1 MLIQKLS
8 EQSEP
13 MKLTRF
19 VEPLKHKIQAIYDEL
34 FGFITM
40 FYTYILYSKKLN
52 AFYKGETKNILDRL
66 YRHNSGYEKS
76 TKLGT
81 PWILLW
87 QDVKSTKSEAKQ
99 LTNNVIVSIDN
110 TIITD
115 LDINKE
121 INFLKFIN
129 KDQAANNPE
138 LLKKEIVNSLIDRK
152 IKDIETNYFKIEVSE
167 KEIEINLYN
176 YLERIKINNEIINSF
191 YNQNEIEKDYLKN
204 IIKIDMKWSKLV
216 RQLYESRLNVN
227 LTEVNKELE
236 KKQNNSVD
244 DEKLNT
250 KLIIIEQNKLLN
262 KFSAT
267 HLEKS
272 KKKYLIKFL

>member
-1 MLIQKLS
+1 MRKKIFLLIF
-8 EQSEP
+8 
-13 MKLTRF
+13 F
-19 VEPLKHKIQAIYDEL
+19 V
-34 FGFITM
+34 FI
-40 FYTYILYSKKLN
+40 L
-52 AFYKGETKNILDRL
+52 
-66 YRHNSGYEKS
+66 
-76 TKLGT
+76 
-81 PWILLW
+81 
-87 QDVKSTKSEAKQ
+87 TKSEAKQ

-110 TIITD
+110 SIITD

-129 KDQAANNPE
+129 KDQTANNPE

-176 YLERIKINNEIINSF
+176 YLERIKISNEILNSF

-216 RQLYESRLNVN
+216 RQMYESRLNVN

-236 KKQNNSVD
+236 KEQNNSVD
-244 DEKLNT
+244 DEKF
-250 KLIIIEQNKLLN
+250 KRQLIITEQNKLLN
-262 KFSAT
+262 KYSAT

>member
-1 MLIQKLS
+1 M
-8 EQSEP
+8 
-13 MKLTRF
+13 
-19 VEPLKHKIQAIYDEL
+19 
-34 FGFITM
+34 
-40 FYTYILYSKKLN
+40 SKKI
-52 AFYKGETKNILDRL
+52 F
-66 YRHNSGYEKS
+66 
-76 TKLGT
+76 
-81 PWILLW
+81 LLIFF
-87 QDVKSTKSEAKQ
+87 VFFFTNSEAKQ

-138 LLKKEIVNSLIDRK
+138 LLKKEIINSLIDRK

-176 YLERIKINNEIINSF
+176 YLERIKINNETINSF

-236 KKQNNSVD
+236 KEQNNSVD
-244 DEKLNT
+244 DEKL
-250 KLIIIEQNKLLN
+250 KKQLIITEQNKLLN

>member
-1 MLIQKLS
+1 M
-8 EQSEP
+8 
-13 MKLTRF
+13 
-19 VEPLKHKIQAIYDEL
+19 
-34 FGFITM
+34 
-40 FYTYILYSKKLN
+40 SKKIFLLI
-52 AFYKGETKNILDRL
+52 FFFCFLT
-66 YRHNSGYEKS
+66 NSES
-76 TKLGT
+76 
-81 PWILLW
+81 
-87 QDVKSTKSEAKQ
+87 KQ

-110 TIITD
+110 SIITD

-129 KDQAANNPE
+129 KDQVANNPE
-138 LLKKEIVNSLIDRK
+138 LFKKEVVNSLIDRK

-176 YLERIKINNEIINSF
+176 YLEKIKINNEILNSF

-204 IIKIDMKWSKLV
+204 IVKIDMKWSKLV
-216 RQLYESRLNVN
+216 RQMYESRLNVN

-236 KKQNNSVD
+236 KEQNNTVG
-244 DEKLNT
+244 DEKL
-250 KLIIIEQNKLLN
+250 KRQLIITEQNKLLN
-262 KFSAT
+262 KYSAT

>member
-1 MLIQKLS
+1 M
-8 EQSEP
+8 
-13 MKLTRF
+13 
-19 VEPLKHKIQAIYDEL
+19 
-34 FGFITM
+34 
-40 FYTYILYSKKLN
+40 SKKYFFLLLFFILFLTN
-52 AFYKGETKNILDRL
+52 AK
-66 YRHNSGYEKS
+66 
-76 TKLGT
+76 
-81 PWILLW
+81 
-87 QDVKSTKSEAKQ
+87 AKQ
-99 LTNNVIVSIDN
+99 LINNVIVSIDN
-110 TIITD
+110 SIITD

-129 KDQAANNPE
+129 KDQAASNPE

-176 YLERIKINNEIINSF
+176 YLERIKISNEILNSF

-216 RQLYESRLNVN
+216 RQMYESRLNVN

-236 KKQNNSVD
+236 KEQNNSVD
-244 DEKLNT
+244 DEKL
-250 KLIIIEQNKLLN
+250 KRQLIITEQNKLLN
-262 KFSAT
+262 KYSAT

>member
-1 MLIQKLS
+1 M
-8 EQSEP
+8 
-13 MKLTRF
+13 
-19 VEPLKHKIQAIYDEL
+19 
-34 FGFITM
+34 
-40 FYTYILYSKKLN
+40 SKKI
-52 AFYKGETKNILDRL
+52 F
-66 YRHNSGYEKS
+66 
-76 TKLGT
+76 
-81 PWILLW
+81 LLIFF
-87 QDVKSTKSEAKQ
+87 VFFLTNSEAKQ

-129 KDQAANNPE
+129 KDQAANNPV

-176 YLERIKINNEIINSF
+176 YLEKIKINNEIINSF
-191 YNQNEIEKDYLKN
+191 YRQNEIEKDYLKN

-236 KKQNNSVD
+236 KEQNNSVD
-244 DEKLNT
+244 DEKL
-250 KLIIIEQNKLLN
+250 KRQLIISEQNKLLN
-262 KFSAT
+262 KYSAT

>member
-1 MLIQKLS
+1 M
-8 EQSEP
+8 
-13 MKLTRF
+13 
-19 VEPLKHKIQAIYDEL
+19 
-34 FGFITM
+34 
-40 FYTYILYSKKLN
+40 SKKIYLLLFL
-52 AFYKGETKNILDRL
+52 AFFLTN
-66 YRHNSGYEKS
+66 
-76 TKLGT
+76 
-81 PWILLW
+81 
-87 QDVKSTKSEAKQ
+87 SEAKQ

-110 TIITD
+110 SIITD

-129 KDQAANNPE
+129 KDQNANNPE

-176 YLERIKINNEIINSF
+176 YLERIKINNEILNSF

-216 RQLYESRLNVN
+216 RQMYESRLNVN

-236 KKQNNSVD
+236 KEQNNSVD
-244 DEKLNT
+244 DEKL
-250 KLIIIEQNKLLN
+250 KRQLIITEQNKLLN
-262 KFSAT
+262 KYSAT

>member
-1 MLIQKLS
+1 M
-8 EQSEP
+8 
-13 MKLTRF
+13 
-19 VEPLKHKIQAIYDEL
+19 
-34 FGFITM
+34 
-40 FYTYILYSKKLN
+40 SKKI
-52 AFYKGETKNILDRL
+52 F
-66 YRHNSGYEKS
+66 
-76 TKLGT
+76 
-81 PWILLW
+81 LLIFF
-87 QDVKSTKSEAKQ
+87 VFFLTSAEAKQ

-110 TIITD
+110 SIITD

-121 INFLKFIN
+121 MNFLKFIN

-138 LLKKEIVNSLIDRK
+138 LLKKEVVNSLIDRK
-152 IKDIETNYFKIEVSE
+152 IKDIETNYFKIDVSE

-176 YLERIKINNEIINSF
+176 YLERIKINNENLNSF

-216 RQLYESRLNVN
+216 KQMYESRINVN

-236 KKQNNSVD
+236 KEQNNTVD
-244 DEKLNT
+244 DEKI
-250 KLIIIEQNKLLN
+250 KRQLIINEQNKLLN
-262 KFSAT
+262 KYSAT

>member
-1 MLIQKLS
+1 M
-8 EQSEP
+8 
-13 MKLTRF
+13 
-19 VEPLKHKIQAIYDEL
+19 
-34 FGFITM
+34 
-40 FYTYILYSKKLN
+40 SKKI
-52 AFYKGETKNILDRL
+52 F
-66 YRHNSGYEKS
+66 
-76 TKLGT
+76 
-81 PWILLW
+81 LLIFF
-87 QDVKSTKSEAKQ
+87 VFFLTNSEAKQ

-129 KDQAANNPE
+129 KDQAANNPV
-138 LLKKEIVNSLIDRK
+138 LLKREIVNSLIDRK
-152 IKDIETNYFKIEVSE
+152 IKDIETNYFKIVVSE

-176 YLERIKINNEIINSF
+176 YLERNKINNEIINSF
-191 YNQNEIEKDYLKN
+191 YNQNEIETDYLKN

-236 KKQNNSVD
+236 KEQNNSAD
-244 DEKLNT
+244 DEKL
-250 KLIIIEQNKLLN
+250 KKQLIIIEQNKLLN

>member
-1 MLIQKLS
+1 M
-8 EQSEP
+8 
-13 MKLTRF
+13 
-19 VEPLKHKIQAIYDEL
+19 
-34 FGFITM
+34 
-40 FYTYILYSKKLN
+40 SKKIFL
-52 AFYKGETKNILDRL
+52 L
-66 YRHNSGYEKS
+66 
-76 TKLGT
+76 
-81 PWILLW
+81 ILLFFCLNN
-87 QDVKSTKSEAKQ
+87 SEAKQ

-110 TIITD
+110 SIITD

-129 KDQAANNPE
+129 KDQAANNSD
-138 LLKKEIVNSLIDRK
+138 LLKKEIANSLIDRK
-152 IKDIETNYFKIEVSE
+152 IKDIETNYFKIEVSD

-176 YLERIKINNEIINSF
+176 YLERIKINNEILNSF

-204 IIKIDMKWSKLV
+204 IIKIDLKWSKLI

-236 KKQNNSVD
+236 KEQNNSVD
-244 DEKLNT
+244 DEKL
-250 KLIIIEQNKLLN
+250 KRQLIITEQNKLLN
-262 KFSAT
+262 KYSAT

>member
-1 MLIQKLS
+1 M
-8 EQSEP
+8 
-13 MKLTRF
+13 
-19 VEPLKHKIQAIYDEL
+19 
-34 FGFITM
+34 
-40 FYTYILYSKKLN
+40 SKKIFLLIFFVFFLTN
-52 AFYKGETKNILDRL
+52 TK
-66 YRHNSGYEKS
+66 
-76 TKLGT
+76 
-81 PWILLW
+81 
-87 QDVKSTKSEAKQ
+87 AKQ

-129 KDQAANNPE
+129 KDQTANNPE

-152 IKDIETNYFKIEVSE
+152 IKDIETNFFKIEVSE

-176 YLERIKINNEIINSF
+176 YLERIKINNEILNSF
-191 YNQNEIEKDYLKN
+191 YNQNQIEKDYLKN

-236 KKQNNSVD
+236 KEQNNSVD
-244 DEKLNT
+244 DEKL
-250 KLIIIEQNKLLN
+250 KRQLIISEQNKLLN
-262 KFSAT
+262 KYSAT

>member
-1 MLIQKLS
+1 M
-8 EQSEP
+8 
-13 MKLTRF
+13 
-19 VEPLKHKIQAIYDEL
+19 
-34 FGFITM
+34 
-40 FYTYILYSKKLN
+40 SKKIFLLIFFVFFLN
-52 AFYKGETKNILDRL
+52 
-66 YRHNSGYEKS
+66 NSK
-76 TKLGT
+76 
-81 PWILLW
+81 
-87 QDVKSTKSEAKQ
+87 AKQ
-99 LTNNVIVSIDN
+99 LTNNIIVSIDN

-129 KDQAANNPE
+129 KDKAANNPE

-176 YLERIKINNEIINSF
+176 YLERIKMNNEIINSF
-191 YNQNEIEKDYLKN
+191 YNQNEIERDYLKN

-236 KKQNNSVD
+236 KEQNNSVD
-244 DEKLNT
+244 DEKL
-250 KLIIIEQNKLLN
+250 KRQLIITEQNKLLN

>member
-1 MLIQKLS
+1 M
-8 EQSEP
+8 
-13 MKLTRF
+13 
-19 VEPLKHKIQAIYDEL
+19 
-34 FGFITM
+34 
-40 FYTYILYSKKLN
+40 SKKI
-52 AFYKGETKNILDRL
+52 F
-66 YRHNSGYEKS
+66 
-76 TKLGT
+76 
-81 PWILLW
+81 LLIFF
-87 QDVKSTKSEAKQ
+87 VFFLTSSEAKQ

-110 TIITD
+110 SIITD

-129 KDQAANNPE
+129 NDQAANNRE
-138 LLKKEIVNSLIDRK
+138 LLKKEIINSLIDRK

-204 IIKIDMKWSKLV
+204 IIKIDMKWSKLI

-236 KKQNNSVD
+236 KEQNNSVD
-244 DEKLNT
+244 DEKL
-250 KLIIIEQNKLLN
+250 KRQLIITEQNKLLN